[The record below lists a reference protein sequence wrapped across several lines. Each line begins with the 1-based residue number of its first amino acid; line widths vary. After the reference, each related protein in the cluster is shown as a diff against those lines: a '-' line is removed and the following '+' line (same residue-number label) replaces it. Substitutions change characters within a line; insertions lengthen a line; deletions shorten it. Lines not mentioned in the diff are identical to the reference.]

1 VEAGLRGAE
10 GTAKSFKTLATQIT
24 RGALKRIQETAGR
37 IRRLEIQGA
46 TSIAVSAARA
56 LSQDLLDART
66 PGEAARLLDEG
77 VAALVAARDTE
88 PMLRNGLRYLQSHV
102 PRDWSDREGFR
113 GAVERASGEIL
124 GLFEESKRRI
134 VEIGARRVRDGDTIL
149 THCHSSVVTETLV
162 EAHRQGRRFRVI
174 QTETRPKYQGRITAR
189 ELAEAGIDTTM
200 IVDSAARHFM
210 KEVDFVVVGSDA
222 ITSEGNVIN
231 KIGTSQVAL
240 AADEA
245 RIPFY
250 VVSSLLKFDAVTIHG
265 MYEAIEER
273 DTGEIWGD
281 PPAGLKIRN
290 PAFDVTRR
298 DYIHGVITEEGIISP
313 HSILDAV
320 HRHYPWIL
328 G

>member
-1 VEAGLRGAE
+1 
-10 GTAKSFKTLATQIT
+10 
-24 RGALKRIQETAGR
+24 LKRIQETAGR

-88 PMLRNGLRYLQSHV
+88 PTLRNGLRYLQSHV
-102 PRDWSDREGFR
+102 PRDWSDHEEFRE
-113 GAVERASGEIL
+113 AVERASGEIL

-149 THCHSSVVTETLV
+149 THCHSSAVTETLV
-162 EAHRQGRRFRVI
+162 EAYRQGRRFRVI

-189 ELAEAGIDTTM
+189 ELVEAGVDTTM

-210 KEVDFVVVGSDA
+210 KEVDFVVVGGDA

-240 AADEA
+240 AAGEA

-250 VVSSLLKFDAVTIHG
+250 VVCSLLKFDAVTIHG

-273 DTGEIWGD
+273 DTDEIWEA

>member
-1 VEAGLRGAE
+1 M
-10 GTAKSFKTLATQIT
+10 
-24 RGALKRIQETAGR
+24 KRIRETADK

-46 TSIAVSAARA
+46 TSVAVRAAKA
-56 LSQDLLDART
+56 VAQDLLDART
-66 PGEAARLLDEG
+66 PAEVAVMLDEG
-77 VAALVAARDTE
+77 VGMLVAARDTE
-88 PMLRNGLRYLQSHV
+88 PMLRNGLRYLQCHV
-102 PRDWSDREGFR
+102 PREWTDREEFR
-113 GAVERASGEIL
+113 EAVDRASGGIL
-124 GLFEESKRRI
+124 GLFEKSKTRI

-149 THCHSSVVTETLV
+149 THCHSSSVTETLV

-189 ELAEAGIDTTM
+189 ELVEAGIETTM

-210 KEVDFVVVGSDA
+210 KGVDFVVVGCDA

-250 VVSSLLKFDAVTIHG
+250 VVSSLLKFDPVTIG
-265 MYEAIEER
+265 GRYEAIEER
-273 DTGEIWGD
+273 GTEEIWD
-281 PPAGLKIRN
+281 APPAGLMIRN

-298 DYIHGVITEEGIISP
+298 DYIHGVVSEEGIISP
-313 HSILDAV
+313 HSVMDAV